1 MAIKYKRE
9 GYSRNRA
16 RSDDDSRW
24 VVAGRSIP
32 QTRRR
37 NLAIFMGICI
47 ACLILLLYHN
57 LQGQR
62 SNRWLPDRISDA
74 VVTDKIQETQGDDT
88 QYFVIVEVK
97 VPPVVPKEK
106 SLLVGNAKEI
116 EKKSAALKIEDS
128 VKVDK
133 ASWDASTVGDEL
145 RALYMITMQRDK
157 VKIHDLAED
166 FMNAENP
173 DPIDEDN

>member
-1 MAIKYKRE
+1 LAIKYTRE
-9 GYSRNRA
+9 GYSRKRA
-16 RSDDDSRW
+16 QSGDDSRW

-47 ACLILLLYHN
+47 ASLILLLYHN
-57 LQGQR
+57 LQDQR
-62 SNRWLPDRISDA
+62 SNRWLPNRINDA
-74 VVTDKIQETQGDDT
+74 VVADKIQETQGDDT
-88 QYFVIVEVK
+88 QYFVIVEVN
-97 VPPVVPKEK
+97 VPPAVPKEK
-106 SLLVGNAKEI
+106 SLLVGDTNEI
-116 EKKSAALKIEDS
+116 EKKSAEMKIQDS

-133 ASWDASTVGDEL
+133 ASWDASTIGDEL

-157 VKIHDLAED
+157 IKVHDLADD

-173 DPIDEDN
+173 EPIDDAN